1 MLSEKSY
8 SSPAFSSKHVKRMN
22 IKLAGEMTD
31 CWIHE
36 MLQTTSST
44 SNNDNLQSEPFDVAE
59 EIVNAVLS
67 AICETGFEYKISSEE
82 KEQLGLD
89 LQSALTEFVT
99 RESLNKW
106 RAYTGLLLPG
116 RRRAIRASQRF
127 NALMLKIM
135 AQYRMLDKPTPRTRT
150 IIDAVMESD
159 AFPTDDEKAAS

>member
-36 MLQTTSST
+36 RLQTTSST

-99 RESLNKW
+99 RELLNKW
-106 RAYTGLLLPG
+106 RAYTGLLLPE

-127 NALMLKIM
+127 NASILKIM
-135 AQYRMLDKPTPRTRT
+135 AQYRMLDKPTPGT
-150 IIDAVMESD
+150 IINAVIESD
-159 AFPTDDEKAAS
+159 AIEKAAQLAS